1 MDGAAVSRRLE
12 NGTGGR
18 GRQRPLSRPLCAA
31 MLSTESRSA
40 DTVCPAGT
48 AYSEILNSFREMPLR
63 ALGDFHTTIR
73 MIFCS
78 FH

>member
-12 NGTGGR
+12 NGTGREG
-18 GRQRPLSRPLCAA
+18 PPAAALPPLCAA

-48 AYSEILNSFREMPLR
+48 AYSEIL
-63 ALGDFHTTIR
+63 
-73 MIFCS
+73 
-78 FH
+78 

>member
-1 MDGAAVSRRLE
+1 MDCAAVSRRLE
-12 NGTGGR
+12 NGTGREG
-18 GRQRPLSRPLCAA
+18 PPAAALPPLCAA

-48 AYSEILNSFREMPLR
+48 AYSEILNSFRRMPLR

-73 MIFCS
+73 MIFAP
-78 FH
+78 F